1 MKFSKLV
8 VIFATLS
15 LMSGVAVASEV
26 KKGDK
31 DKDGHLDKM
40 EAKAFPMLSN
50 HFDIIDTDKDGTID
64 QAEIDAHKIM
74 MGDKDNDGTVDKSEV
89 KHKGLAKAFD
99 KLDTDKDGTLDAKE
113 VAAFFKK

>member
-1 MKFSKLV
+1 MKFSKV
-8 VIFATLS
+8 MIIFAALS
-15 LMSGVAVASEV
+15 LLAGAAVASEV

-40 EAKAFPMLSN
+40 EAKAFPMLSS
-50 HFDIIDTDKDGTID
+50 HFDIIDTDKNGTID

-89 KHKGLAKAFD
+89 KHKGVAKAFD

>member
-1 MKFSKLV
+1 MNFPKLL

-15 LMSGVAVASEV
+15 LLTGVAFACEV

-40 EAKAFPMLSN
+40 EAKAFAMLSS

-64 QAEIDAHKIM
+64 QAEIDTHKIM
-74 MGDKDNDGTVDKSEV
+74 MGDKDNDGTVDKSEI

-113 VAAFFKK
+113 VAAFIKK

>member
-1 MKFSKLV
+1 MKFSK
-8 VIFATLS
+8 VIITFSALF
-15 LMSGVAVASEV
+15 LLAGAAVASEV

-64 QAEIDAHKIM
+64 QAEIDTHKIM
-74 MGDKDNDGTVDKSEV
+74 MGDKDKDGTVDKSEI

>member
-1 MKFSKLV
+1 MVAVQHLFFSLRGYSMKFSKLL

-15 LMSGVAVASEV
+15 LLAGVAVASEV

-40 EAKAFPMLSN
+40 EAKAFPMLSE
-50 HFDIIDTDKDGTID
+50 HFEFI
-64 QAEIDAHKIM
+64 
-74 MGDKDNDGTVDKSEV
+74 
-89 KHKGLAKAFD
+89 
-99 KLDTDKDGTLDAKE
+99 DTDKDGTLDANE

>member
-1 MKFSKLV
+1 MKFPKLL

-15 LMSGVAVASEV
+15 LLAGAAVAGEV

-40 EAKAFPMLSN
+40 EAKAFPMLSE
-50 HFDIIDTDKDGTID
+50 HFELIDTDKDGTID

-74 MGDKDNDGTVDKSEV
+74 MGDKDKDGTVDKSEI
-89 KHKGLAKAFD
+89 KHKGVAKAFD
-99 KLDTDKDGTLDAKE
+99 KLDTDKDGTLDANE

>member
-1 MKFSKLV
+1 MKFTKLLV
-8 VIFATLS
+8 TFATLT
-15 LMSGVAVASEV
+15 LFVGVAVAGEV

-40 EAKAFPMLSN
+40 EAKSFAMLSS

-64 QAEIDAHKIM
+64 QAEIDTHKIM
-74 MGDKDNDGTVDKSEV
+74 MGDKDNDGTVDKNEI
-89 KHKGLAKAFD
+89 KHKGVAKAFA
-99 KLDTDKDGTLDAKE
+99 KLDTDKDGTLDANE